1 MTNFNDYKLTRT
13 EGREV
18 KEEIIRIVKEHAPI
32 TVRGVYYQCVLSPRL
47 PFLSKDS
54 GGDNRNYRLV
64 QSRLK
69 RLRQYGV
76 IPWDAVIDP
85 SRPNY
90 ARHRWSSL
98 EQFALDV
105 PSFYSHDV
113 WANSSVRPLVLLE
126 KEGQIPVY
134 EQHAAK
140 YGVDVWACKGYSSVS
155 HMQAL
160 SQHIK
165 SLQQNVVVLVCADWD
180 PSGCDWPRSAEKE
193 IASHL
198 SDHNQQV
205 EFRRVLVEEADLGAL
220 SQSVALRIPNP
231 NDPRTANWL
240 TKYGYSANDEIVVEM
255 DALAPSTARARMQ
268 KIYEGMRK
276 AEDPAWD
283 LSKDSA
289 LLMQHRERI
298 SEVLSLLQS

>member
-13 EGREV
+13 EDREV
-18 KEEIIRIVKEHAPI
+18 KEEIIRIVREHAPI

-54 GGDNRNYRLV
+54 SGSKRNYVLV
-64 QSRLK
+64 QARLK
-69 RLRQYGV
+69 RLRKIGV

-140 YGVDVWACKGYSSVS
+140 YGVDCWACKGYSSMS

-193 IASHL
+193 IESHL
-198 SDHNQQV
+198 SEHNQQV
-205 EFRRVLVEEADLGAL
+205 EFRRVLVNETDLGAL
-220 SQSVALRIPNP
+220 RESVALRIPNP

-240 TKYGYSANDEIVVEM
+240 TNNGYSKNEEIVVEM
-255 DALAPSTARARMQ
+255 DALAPNVARERMQ

-276 AEDPAWD
+276 AEDPSWD

-289 LLMQHRERI
+289 HLTQQRERI
-298 SEVLSLLQS
+298 SEVLSLLKS

>member
-1 MTNFNDYKLTRT
+1 MTDFNAYKLTRT
-13 EGREV
+13 EDREV
-18 KEEIIRIVKEHAPI
+18 KEEIRRIVEEHAPI
-32 TVRGVYYQCVLSPRL
+32 TVRGVYYQCVLSPKL

-54 GGDNRNYRLV
+54 AGSKRNYVLV
-64 QSRLK
+64 QARLK
-69 RLRQYGV
+69 RLRKQGV
-76 IPWDAVIDP
+76 IPWGAVIDP

-90 ARHRWSSL
+90 ARHRWTSL

-113 WANSSVRPLVLLE
+113 WANCSVRPLVLLE

-180 PSGCDWPRSAEKE
+180 PSGCDWPRAAEKE
-193 IASHL
+193 IESNLWEH
-198 SDHNQQV
+198 DRQV
-205 EFRRVLVEEADLGAL
+205 EFRRVLVNETDLGAL
-220 SQSVALRIPNP
+220 RESVALRIPNP

-240 TKYGYSANDEIVVEM
+240 AKYGYSKNEEIVVEM
-255 DALAPSTARARMQ
+255 DALAPSSARERMQ
-268 KIYEGMRK
+268 KLYEGMRK
-276 AEDPAWD
+276 KEDPSWD

-289 LLMQHRERI
+289 LLSQHRERI
-298 SEVLSLLQS
+298 SEVLSALQS

>member
-1 MTNFNDYKLTRT
+1 MTDFNVYKLTRT
-13 EGREV
+13 EDREV

-32 TVRGVYYQCVLSPRL
+32 TVRGIYYQRVLSPRL

-54 GGDNRNYRLV
+54 AGSKRNYVLV
-64 QSRLK
+64 QARLK
-69 RLRQYGV
+69 RLRKIGV
-76 IPWDAVIDP
+76 IPWGAVIDP

-113 WANSSVRPLVLLE
+113 WANCSIRPLVLLE

-160 SQHIK
+160 SQHIR

-180 PSGCDWPRSAEKE
+180 PSGCDWPRAAEKE
-193 IASHL
+193 IESNLWEHDA
-198 SDHNQQV
+198 QV
-205 EFRRVLVEEADLGAL
+205 EFRRVLVNETDLGAL

-240 TKYGYSANDEIVVEM
+240 AKYGYSKNDEIVVEM
-255 DALAPSTARARMQ
+255 DALAPSSARLRMQ

-276 AEDPAWD
+276 KEDPSWD

-289 LLMQHRERI
+289 LLSQHRERI
-298 SEVLSLLQS
+298 SEVLSALQS

>member
-1 MTNFNDYKLTRT
+1 MTDFNVYKLTRT
-13 EGREV
+13 EDREV
-18 KEEIIRIVKEHAPI
+18 KEEIRRIVEEHAPI

-90 ARHRWSSL
+90 ARHRWTSL

-105 PSFYSHDV
+105 PSFYSPDV
-113 WANSSVRPLVLLE
+113 WADCSLRPLVLLE

-180 PSGCDWPRSAEKE
+180 PSGCDWPRAAEKE
-193 IASHL
+193 IESHL
-198 SDHNQQV
+198 WEHDAQV

-255 DALAPSTARARMQ
+255 DALAPSTARERMQ

-276 AEDPAWD
+276 AEDPSWD

-289 LLMQHRERI
+289 HLTQQRERI
-298 SEVLSLLQS
+298 RKVLSSLKS

>member
-1 MTNFNDYKLTRT
+1 MTDFNVYKLTRT
-13 EGREV
+13 EDREV
-18 KEEIIRIVKEHAPI
+18 KEEIRRIVEEHVPI

-54 GGDNRNYRLV
+54 AGSRRNYVLV
-64 QSRLK
+64 QARLK
-69 RLRQYGV
+69 RLRKIGV
-76 IPWDAVIDP
+76 IPWGAVIDP

-98 EQFALDV
+98 EQFAEDV

-113 WANSSVRPLVLLE
+113 WANCSVRPLVLLE

-140 YGVDVWACKGYSSVS
+140 YGVDVWACKGYSSMS
-155 HMQAL
+155 HMQLL
-160 SQHIK
+160 SEHIK
-165 SLQQNVVVLVCADWD
+165 SLNQNIVVLVCADWD
-180 PSGCDWPRSAEKE
+180 PSGCDWPRAAEKE
-193 IASHL
+193 IESHL
-198 SDHNQQV
+198 CEHNQQV
-205 EFRRVLVEEADLGAL
+205 EFRRILVNENDLGAL
-220 SQSVALRIPNP
+220 RESVALRIPNP

-240 TKYGYSANDEIVVEM
+240 AKYGYSKNDEIVVEM
-255 DALAPSTARARMQ
+255 DALAPSSARKRMQ

-289 LLMQHRERI
+289 LLAQHRERI
-298 SEVLSLLQS
+298 SEVLSVLQS